1 MLGSQMAM
9 VDFLCWRHEGM
20 AAGCGLWLA
29 VRGRGRAVLEQQHWE
44 EWHTCHVF
52 VHFFFSPHRSCDQAE
67 ETDIFLIKTFHGG
80 QYNGGGT

>member
-1 MLGSQMAM
+1 MLGAQMAM
-9 VDFLCWRHEGM
+9 ADFLCWRHEGM

-52 VHFFFSPHRSCDQAE
+52 VHFFFSLPIEVVSKRRRQ
-67 ETDIFLIKTFHGG
+67 IYF
-80 QYNGGGT
+80 